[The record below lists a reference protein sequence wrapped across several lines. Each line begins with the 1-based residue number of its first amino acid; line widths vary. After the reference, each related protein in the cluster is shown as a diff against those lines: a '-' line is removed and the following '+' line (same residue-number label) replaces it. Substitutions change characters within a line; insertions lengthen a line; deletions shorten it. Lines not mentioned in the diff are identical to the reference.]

1 MKGGRYDHLL
11 EKFGKKSPSIGFA
24 IIIDQLMNALTR
36 QHIRISYTR
45 KNTLIL
51 YDDGRQKEA
60 ISLAKE
66 FREKCKNTELVKRAP
81 GKTLEDY
88 ISYGKENYAGNMLY
102 IQSDNQ
108 IIMINLVTGEKKMI
122 HSDN

>member
-1 MKGGRYDHLL
+1 MLL
-11 EKFGKKSPSIGFA
+11 ENNR
-24 IIIDQLMNALTR
+24 DT
-36 QHIRISYTR
+36 
-45 KNTLIL
+45 
-51 YDDGRQKEA
+51 
-60 ISLAKE
+60 LAKAVYMTMESVDE
-66 FREKCKNTELVKRAP
+66 FLNYIKADGACEEGPSYWGHAP